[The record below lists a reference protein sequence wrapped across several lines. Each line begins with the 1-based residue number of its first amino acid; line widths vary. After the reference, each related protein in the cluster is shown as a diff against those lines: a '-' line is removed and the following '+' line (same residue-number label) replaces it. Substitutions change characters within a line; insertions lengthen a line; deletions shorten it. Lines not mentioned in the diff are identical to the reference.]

1 MGQSVRSQPLPL
13 LPVGNRGAVLQTS
26 LPHLEDHLSGP
37 YRALE
42 ALAAAHPRGPVRH
55 RFNVVVLGNTQ
66 LYVSAHD
73 PIRKR
78 VGEQNRPTLVLP
90 FQGEL
95 AIEVAGQRLRAQA
108 GRRALLLSGA
118 PVSGQTGLLSSIRV
132 NLDPRRLEQVA
143 LGMTGAHRVDLNFHA
158 DRELDLRLPEQVDE
172 IPALSRLLL
181 EIGRVVER
189 PELVPMLGLDDLFD
203 RWVVALLAPATVRQQ
218 LVAQTAQA
226 PSRAA
231 LDTVCAHVLANL
243 ERPIRL
249 SDLEDVSGQSRRALQ
264 YAFRRHLDCTPLQW
278 VMQQR
283 LALASKRLSEPA
295 LDTSVTAVAQSLGFS
310 HLGEFSRRFAERF
323 GRRPSEVLN
332 AARLRH

>member
-1 MGQSVRSQPLPL
+1 
-13 LPVGNRGAVLQTS
+13 
-26 LPHLEDHLSGP
+26 LEDHLSGP

-55 RFNVVVLGNTQ
+55 RFNVVLLGNTQ

>member
-1 MGQSVRSQPLPL
+1 MGQSMRSQPLPL

-26 LPHLEDHLSGP
+26 LQQLEEHLSGP
-37 YRALE
+37 YRALDD
-42 ALAAAHPRGPVRH
+42 LAAVHPRGAVRH
-55 RFNVVVLGNTQ
+55 RSNVVVLGNTQ
-66 LYVSAHD
+66 LFVSAHD

-78 VGEQNRPTLVLP
+78 IGEQVCPTLVLP
-90 FQGEL
+90 FQGDL
-95 AIEVAGQRLRAQA
+95 KVKVGGQSLRALA

-118 PVSGQTGLLSSIRV
+118 PVSGQSGLFSNIRL
-132 NLDPRRLEQVA
+132 NLNPRRLEQVA
-143 LGMTGAHRVDLNFHA
+143 RSMVGGQRVDLQLHA
-158 DRELDLRLPEQVDE
+158 DRELDLRLPGLMED
-172 IPALSRLLL
+172 IPALSRLLV

-203 RWVVALLAPATVRQQ
+203 RWVAALLAPAAMREH
-218 LVAQTAQA
+218 LAKPREQA
-226 PSRAA
+226 AGCA
-231 LDTVCAHVLANL
+231 TLETVCSHVLSNL

-249 SDLEDVSGQSRRALQ
+249 SDLENISGLSRRALQ

-283 LALASKRLSEPA
+283 LAQASKRLADPQ

-310 HLGEFSRRFAERF
+310 HLGEFSRRFAERY

-332 AARLRH
+332 ASRRRH